1 MRSLTTRPFLAGS
14 NILVETEEKTHIYGK
29 FVAERFETRT
39 NERILDAM
47 DDRLE

>member
-1 MRSLTTRPFLAGS
+1 MRSLTERPSLEDS
-14 NILVETEEKTHIYGK
+14 NILVETKERTHNYGK